1 VRNPLLALYDSVI
14 IGGGPAGLSAAI
26 ALAQHGLRILLCE
39 QKPFPV
45 DKACGEG
52 IMPTG
57 VAHLT
62 QLGIAPY
69 LTPADYHPF
78 AGIRYISAGGKV
90 ATADF
95 AQGPGWGIR
104 RLTLSAALLQRA
116 ATFPN
121 LEICAGQSAEP
132 IERHQN
138 GITVKIGRHSITTRL
153 LIGADGLNSRVRRWA
168 GLESRANWQFA
179 PGRRPEHTPGQAGYK
194 LAIPEW
200 TNYQFALQ
208 RWGIRQHF
216 HIPPWSN
223 YVEVHWHNGIE
234 AYVTPCGP
242 QLVNIAFLWDR
253 RRFQP
258 AVAGKALFSSLLN
271 SFISLHE
278 RLAEAIPAD
287 TPRAIGPL
295 QRRVPSPAADGLL
308 LIGDAAGYL
317 DAITGEGI
325 SLATAQALALA
336 EIVAPLLAQ
345 QTGLLTGRDLA
356 PYAKAHNEI
365 VRPYY
370 QLTHLVLW
378 ISRHP
383 AVREWVI
390 STLAHDNRLFQHL
403 LSANMGLASPWS
415 PAVFGRFL
423 LAATR
428 R

>member
-1 VRNPLLALYDSVI
+1 
-14 IGGGPAGLSAAI
+14 
-26 ALAQHGLRILLCE
+26 
-39 QKPFPV
+39 
-45 DKACGEG
+45 
-52 IMPTG
+52 
-57 VAHLT
+57 LT
-62 QLGIAPY
+62 QLGLAPY
-69 LTPADYHPF
+69 LSAADYHPF
-78 AGIRYISAGGKV
+78 AGIRYISAAGHI

-104 RLTLSAALLQRA
+104 RLTLSTALHRRA

-121 LEICAGQSAEP
+121 LDICAGETAEP
-132 IERHQN
+132 LERNEN
-138 GITVKIGRHSITTRL
+138 GIVVKIGRTHLTTRL
-153 LIGADGLNSRVRRWA
+153 LIGADGLNSRTRRWA
-168 GLESRANWQFA
+168 NLEKSRASAAVPLALGGRGVRGEGVRSRLLKQSA
-179 PGRRPEHTPGQAGYK
+179 P
-194 LAIPEW
+194 
-200 TNYQFALQ
+200 Q

-216 HIPPWSN
+216 YLPPWSD
-223 YVEVHWHNGIE
+223 YVEVHWQNGLD
-234 AYVTPCGP
+234 AYITPCAP
-242 QLVNIAFLWDR
+242 ELVNVAFLWDR
-253 RRFQP
+253 HRYQP
-258 AVAGKALFSSLLN
+258 PAGGKALFASLLAA
-271 SFISLHE
+271 FPSLYE
-278 RLAEAIPAD
+278 RLDGRQPAD
-287 TPRAIGPL
+287 TPRATGPL
-295 QRRVPSPAADGLL
+295 QRRVSSPIADGVL

-336 EIVAPLLAQ
+336 KIVAPLLPQ

-356 PYAKAHNEI
+356 PYAKAHHEI

-390 STLAHDNRLFQHL
+390 STLARDNRLFQQL

-415 PAVFGRFL
+415 PAVLARFL